1 MTNLQEGVKPPSP
14 ALRVG
19 LLVGLPIAAGAV
31 LSGLVFFGGIWQP
44 WNTLRQDQIQL
55 DELREMERR
64 LPLLRVQRLRQ
75 IEETDKIRKQQSNL
89 LQLIAGS
96 GDFDTFMAQLNR
108 EASAAGIQLDVF
120 EPVAPP
126 AAPAPA
132 EGAPPA
138 AGQPADGQAADP
150 NAPPPPP
157 QDPLEASGL
166 VKSTTLLSAR
176 GRYPNLLNFLRRLE
190 RLGLLVVQSDL
201 NVVLREATGPATA
214 NALPLADLKLNLSL
228 YREGEP
234 APAAA
239 PEAPPGSP
247 PPTPATPATPA
258 PPATPNTP

>member
-31 LSGLVFFGGIWQP
+31 LSGLVFFGGVWQP

-75 IEETDKIRKQQSNL
+75 IEETDKIRKQQNNL

-108 EASAAGIQLDVF
+108 EASASGIQLDVF

-126 AAPAPA
+126 APAPA
-132 EGAPPA
+132 EGAPAA
-138 AGQPADGQAADP
+138 AGQPAQGQAAADP

-157 QDPLEASGL
+157 KDPLEASGL
-166 VKSTTLLSAR
+166 MKSTTLLSAR

-201 NVVLREATGPATA
+201 NVALREATGPAAA
-214 NALPLADLKLNLSL
+214 NAPPLADLKLNLSL

-234 APAAA
+234 APPPA
-239 PEAPPGSP
+239 APPGTQP
-247 PPTPATPATPA
+247 PTPAAPATPATPATP
-258 PPATPNTP
+258 NTP

>member
-1 MTNLQEGVKPPSP
+1 MTNLQEGVKQPSP
-14 ALRVG
+14 ALRIG
-19 LLVGLPIAAGAV
+19 LLAGLPIAAG
-31 LSGLVFFGGIWQP
+31 LLFSGLVFFGGVWQP

-75 IEETDKIRKQQSNL
+75 IEETDKIRQQQNNL

-108 EASAAGIQLDVF
+108 EASAAGILLDVF
-120 EPVAPP
+120 EPIAPPAP
-126 AAPAPA
+126 AAPAA
-132 EGAPPA
+132 GATPPA
-138 AGQPADGQAADP
+138 AEGQAADP

-201 NVVLREATGPATA
+201 SVALREATGPAATA
-214 NALPLADLKLNLSL
+214 APLAELKLNLSL
-228 YREGEP
+228 YREGDP
-234 APAAA
+234 APKPPD
-239 PEAPPGSP
+239 PEP
-247 PPTPATPATPA
+247 
-258 PPATPNTP
+258 PNTP

>member
-1 MTNLQEGVKPPSP
+1 MTNLQEGIKPPSP
-14 ALRVG
+14 ALRIG
-19 LLVGLPIAAGAV
+19 LLAGLPIAAGAV
-31 LSGLVFFGGIWQP
+31 LSGLVFFGGVWQP
-44 WNTLRQDQIQL
+44 WSSLRQNQVQL

-75 IEETDKIRKQQSNL
+75 IEDTEKIRKQQSNL

-108 EASAAGIQLDVF
+108 EASASGIQLDVF

-126 AAPAPA
+126 AAPAAA

-138 AGQPADGQAADP
+138 PGQPAQGKAAADP

-166 VKSTTLLSAR
+166 VKATTLLSAR
-176 GRYPNLLNFLRRLE
+176 GRYPNLLDFLRRLE

-201 NVVLREATGPATA
+201 NVALREASAPAAA
-214 NALPLADLKLNLSL
+214 NSPPLADLKLNLSL
-228 YREGEP
+228 YREGDP
-234 APAAA
+234 APK
-239 PEAPPGSP
+239 PPKP
-247 PPTPATPATPA
+247 PKPAQPTTP
-258 PPATPNTP
+258 